1 MATSKTSKASKTVE
15 KKSGRKTAEN
25 SPQTGEERFIA
36 TGKSVIPCSSPQ
48 REHGAFLA
56 ERRAS
61 KWADAV
67 QTFSALCRRRY
78 RRSSYSLIR

>member
-36 TGKSVIPCSSPQ
+36 TCKSVTLLKPAK
-48 REHGAFLA
+48 GARGVFGG
-56 ERRAS
+56 
-61 KWADAV
+61 KKGK
-67 QTFSALCRRRY
+67 
-78 RRSSYSLIR
+78 

>member
-1 MATSKTSKASKTVE
+1 MATSKTSKASKTAE
-15 KKSGRKTAEN
+15 KKGGRKTAEN
-25 SPQTGEERFIA
+25 SPQMGEERFIA
-36 TGKSVIPCSSPQ
+36 TGKSVPCSSPQ
-48 REHGAFLA
+48 RAHGAFLA

-78 RRSSYSLIR
+78 RRSSYSLTR

>member
-36 TGKSVIPCSSPQ
+36 TGKSDPAQARKGSTGRFWRKEGQVNGRTRCKLSA
-48 REHGAFLA
+48 HCVA
-56 ERRAS
+56 
-61 KWADAV
+61 ADTDAAV
-67 QTFSALCRRRY
+67 TA
-78 RRSSYSLIR
+78 

>member
-36 TGKSVIPCSSPQ
+36 TGKSVTLLKPAK
-48 REHGAFLA
+48 GARGVFWRKEGQVNGRTRCKLSA
-56 ERRAS
+56 HCVA
-61 KWADAV
+61 ADTDAAV
-67 QTFSALCRRRY
+67 TA
-78 RRSSYSLIR
+78 

>member
-36 TGKSVIPCSSPQ
+36 TGKSVTLLKGRFWRKEGQVNGRTRCKLSA
-48 REHGAFLA
+48 HCVA
-56 ERRAS
+56 
-61 KWADAV
+61 ADTDAAV
-67 QTFSALCRRRY
+67 TA
-78 RRSSYSLIR
+78 

>member
-36 TGKSVIPCSSPQ
+36 TGKSVYPAQARKGSTGRFWRKEGQVNGRTRCKLSA
-48 REHGAFLA
+48 HCVA
-56 ERRAS
+56 
-61 KWADAV
+61 ADTDAAV
-67 QTFSALCRRRY
+67 TA
-78 RRSSYSLIR
+78 

>member
-36 TGKSVIPCSSPQ
+36 TGKVTLLKPAK
-48 REHGAFLA
+48 GARGVFGG
-56 ERRAS
+56 
-61 KWADAV
+61 KKGK
-67 QTFSALCRRRY
+67 
-78 RRSSYSLIR
+78 

>member
-1 MATSKTSKASKTVE
+1 MATSKTSKASKTTE
-15 KKSGRKTAEN
+15 RRAAERSLRTALRWARN
-25 SPQTGEERFIA
+25 ALSPRA
-36 TGKSVIPCSSPQ
+36 RVLPCSSPQ
-48 REHGAFLA
+48 RAHGAFLA

>member
-36 TGKSVIPCSSPQ
+36 TGKSVTLLQARKGSTG
-48 REHGAFLA
+48 RFGG
-56 ERRAS
+56 
-61 KWADAV
+61 KKGK
-67 QTFSALCRRRY
+67 
-78 RRSSYSLIR
+78 

>member
-36 TGKSVIPCSSPQ
+36 TGKSVTTLLKPAK
-48 REHGAFLA
+48 GARGVFGG
-56 ERRAS
+56 
-61 KWADAV
+61 KKGK
-67 QTFSALCRRRY
+67 
-78 RRSSYSLIR
+78 

>member
-36 TGKSVIPCSSPQ
+36 TGKSVTLLKPAK
-48 REHGAFLA
+48 GARGV
-56 ERRAS
+56 ERHTAADRCNTGGSCEYERPRAS
-61 KWADAV
+61 R
-67 QTFSALCRRRY
+67 FSD
-78 RRSSYSLIR
+78 

>member
-36 TGKSVIPCSSPQ
+36 TGKSVTLLK
-48 REHGAFLA
+48 HGAFWA

-78 RRSSYSLIR
+78 RRSSYSLTR

>member
-36 TGKSVIPCSSPQ
+36 VTLLKPAKGARGVFGGKK
-48 REHGAFLA
+48 G
-56 ERRAS
+56 
-61 KWADAV
+61 K
-67 QTFSALCRRRY
+67 
-78 RRSSYSLIR
+78 